1 MKLVSSPASPF
12 VRKVRVLLRETG
24 LDASVEELDVA
35 TTPYATAPEV
45 IAANPVGKIPAL
57 IRPDG
62 ASLYDS
68 RVITRYLDSLAGA
81 GLYPEAAIWEVLT
94 LEATGDAI
102 MECAVSITYEGRLRP
117 AEKQSDEWRE
127 AQWAKIARSL
137 NALESVWLSHLQG
150 PLNAGQISVACA
162 LAYLDFRHD
171 ARNWRAGRAV
181 LADWF
186 EGFAQR
192 PSMQATA
199 PIG

>member
-57 IRPDG
+57 IRADG
-62 ASLYDS
+62 PSLYDS

-81 GLYPEAAIWEVLT
+81 GLYPDAAIWEVLT

-102 MECAVSITYEGRLRP
+102 MDCAVSITYEGRLRQP
-117 AEKQSDEWRE
+117 WRSRGSLCGCLRDLLRGTRGSLHFSAKVANTVRAAIQAAISDGLCNGGFRLRPEGKASCAVS
-127 AQWAKIARSL
+127 AQLFILANMLCARSG
-137 NALESVWLSHLQG
+137 AK
-150 PLNAGQISVACA
+150 
-162 LAYLDFRHD
+162 DR
-171 ARNWRAGRAV
+171 GR
-181 LADWF
+181 
-186 EGFAQR
+186 
-192 PSMQATA
+192 
-199 PIG
+199 